1 MSAIVMMRLTF
12 RVVNGSS
19 AWIED
24 STSKSIQ
31 ATTMIMAA
39 TRNPGE
45 PARMVSLK
53 VAGAGLLS
61 FVVGLSVVIV
71 SRR

>member
-31 ATTMIMAA
+31 A
-39 TRNPGE
+39 
-45 PARMVSLK
+45 MVSLK